1 MLSLSLTDLILQMT
15 SKDTSETLDELKR
28 FNIATNATID
38 YKNQNYNV
46 NRKICSQRCYY
57 NKNDNKPSQIID
69 LTRRNKVNFNT
80 LNKQDLQS
88 STETKGFGLPN
99 VDIPGELQTHG
110 SVQPNK
116 LVDNSET
123 QPREK
128 TLFKKYIVKS
138 KLSKDVKSAVIEK
151 RKIIIRKR
159 IKNGNV

>member
-28 FNIATNATID
+28 FNIPTNATID

-46 NRKICSQRCYY
+46 NRKICSQRYYY
-57 NKNDNKPSQIID
+57 NINDNKPSQIID
-69 LTRRNKVNFNT
+69 LTRRNKVHFNT

-88 STETKGFGLPN
+88 STETKGFELPS
-99 VDIPGELQTHG
+99 VDIPGELQTHDYKDLTG
-110 SVQPNK
+110 NVQPNK

-128 TLFKKYIVKS
+128 NFIQ
-138 KLSKDVKSAVIEK
+138 
-151 RKIIIRKR
+151 IRYSEE
-159 IKNGNV
+159 

>member
-1 MLSLSLTDLILQMT
+1 MT

-88 STETKGFGLPN
+88 STETKGFGLPS
-99 VDIPGELQTHG
+99 VDIPGELQTHDYKDLTG
-110 SVQPNK
+110 NVQPNK

-128 TLFKKYIVKS
+128 HFIQ
-138 KLSKDVKSAVIEK
+138 K
-151 RKIIIRKR
+151 RYSEE
-159 IKNGNV
+159 